1 MPTTPLSTSSV
12 ATERVPLIDVRAAR
26 ASQATTAALVL
37 LAFALGWWPSLL
49 LPTLHLAAS
58 FALGKRGNLPVRAYE
73 AWIRPRVGP
82 RALEDAR
89 PPRFA
94 NFVGVLFLAAALI
107 AHAIG
112 LNVLG
117 WALALIVGALA
128 LLAATTG
135 VCVGCWMYR
144 AAAPLRGIRPGK
156 THWVDLAELGAPPA
170 SEVVV
175 QFTHPL
181 CSECVELDERLSKSG
196 ASVIRIDVSRQPD
209 LARKYRVS
217 VVPLAYA
224 VAADGT
230 VLRRI
235 A

>member
-1 MPTTPLSTSSV
+1 
-12 ATERVPLIDVRAAR
+12 VRA
-26 ASQATTAALVL
+26 
-37 LAFALGWWPSLL
+37 FD
-49 LPTLHLAAS
+49 
-58 FALGKRGNLPVRAYE
+58 
-73 AWIRPRVGP
+73 AWIRPRLGP
-82 RALEDAR
+82 GALEDAR

-94 NFVGVLFLAAALI
+94 NFVGVLFLLAALVS
-107 AHAIG
+107 HAVG
-112 LNVLG
+112 LSGLG

-135 VCVGCWMYR
+135 ICLGCWMYR
-144 AAAPLRGIRPGK
+144 LAAPLRGIRPGK
-156 THWVDLAELGAPPA
+156 THWFDLAALGAPPA

-175 QFTHPL
+175 EFTHPL
-181 CSECVELDERLSKSG
+181 CSECVALDERLSRAG
-196 ASVIRIDVSRQPD
+196 TAVVRIDVSRQPE

-224 VAADGT
+224 VGPDGT